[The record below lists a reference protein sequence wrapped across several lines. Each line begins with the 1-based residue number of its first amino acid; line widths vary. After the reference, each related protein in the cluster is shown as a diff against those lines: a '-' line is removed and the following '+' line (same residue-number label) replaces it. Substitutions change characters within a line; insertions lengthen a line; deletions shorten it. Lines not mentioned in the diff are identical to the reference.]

1 MLKPSPYLRQV
12 QGREQVNSFEHINTM
27 SSIRET
33 FSKPER
39 LCSLK
44 AIESLFEDGNVFY
57 TSLFK
62 VVWKI
67 NPEPLLFPAQT
78 AFSVSKKG
86 FRHAVVRNLIKRRMR
101 EAYRKNKHL
110 LYEHLA
116 EKKISASIFI
126 VLKVNSIPDYPTTE
140 KSIKEVIG
148 KLITL
153 TGNE

>member
-1 MLKPSPYLRQV
+1 
-12 QGREQVNSFEHINTM
+12 M

-44 AIESLFEDGNVFY
+44 TIESLFEDGNVFY

-67 NPEPLLFPAQT
+67 DPGPHLFPARA

-86 FRHAVVRNLIKRRMR
+86 FRHAVDRNLIKRRMR
-101 EAYRKNKHL
+101 EAYRKNKHP
-110 LYEHLA
+110 LYKHLS
-116 EKKISASIFI
+116 EKKLCVSLFI
-126 VLKVNSIPDYPTTE
+126 ILRKNSIPEYPAVE
-140 KSIKEVIG
+140 KAVKEIIG
-148 KLITL
+148 KLIIF
-153 TGNE
+153 TGKE

>member
-1 MLKPSPYLRQV
+1 
-12 QGREQVNSFEHINTM
+12 M

-39 LCSLK
+39 LCSIK
-44 AIESLFEDGNVFY
+44 TINTLFEDGNVFY

-67 NPEPLLFPAQT
+67 NSEPLLFPAQA

-101 EAYRKNKHL
+101 EAYRKNKYSLYNHL
-110 LYEHLA
+110 S
-116 EKKISASIFI
+116 EKNLSVSLFI
-126 VLKVNSIPDYPTTE
+126 ILRVNSIPDYLATE
-140 KSIKEVIG
+140 KSIKEVII
-148 KLITL
+148 KLINL
-153 TGNE
+153 I

>member
-1 MLKPSPYLRQV
+1 
-12 QGREQVNSFEHINTM
+12 M

-44 AIESLFEDGNVFY
+44 TINSLFEDGNVFY

-62 VVWKI
+62 VVWKT
-67 NPEPLLFPAQT
+67 NPEPLLFPAQA

-101 EAYRKNKHL
+101 EAYRKNKHP
-110 LYEHLA
+110 LYKHLS
-116 EKKISASIFI
+116 EKNLHISLFI
-126 VLKVNSIPDYPTTE
+126 ILRVNSIPDFPDIE
-140 KSIKEVIG
+140 KSIKEAIN
-148 KLITL
+148 KLLNL
-153 TGNE
+153 T